1 LPTRWTS
8 SSSTSR
14 RTPASSSRLPDFWRN
29 SGFHLLARDPAGRL
43 RVTGDFLRAYWLRP
57 EIHPVEESCDA
68 ERALHAALMD
78 DPHRAVS
85 AADLDAMRD
94 PDARDNYRVVL
105 RFRDRLDGASTLEAC
120 YAGLFAADNVDI
132 PPLFIEQL
140 VHVILRNV
148 LDECDEPLRLRAA
161 EVFFRSQKASLKDGL
176 ILLADQETVEMHAS
190 GGAYG
195 SLGKL
200 IVEAQG
206 ALGRVELDVLDR
218 ANAQLYWQRDS
229 RHDTVIGFNHGRAA
243 LDEYCR
249 VIELWVT
256 HFTGARVSVA
266 PLERIEE
273 PRWAWHI
280 GLDAEST
287 AILNDLWNG
296 IELEAGRMR
305 RVLALF
311 RMDFADAGDMRR
323 DVAGRPV
330 YLGLSMNEDE
340 LVRMKPQ
347 NLLVN
352 LPLAA
357 RS

>member
-1 LPTRWTS
+1 V
-8 SSSTSR
+8 
-14 RTPASSSRLPDFWRN
+14 
-29 SGFHLLARDPAGRL
+29 
-43 RVTGDFLRAYWLRP
+43 VTDDFLRAYWLRP

-68 ERALHAALMD
+68 ERTLHAALMD
-78 DPHRAVS
+78 DPRRAVTAS
-85 AADLDAMRD
+85 DIDAMRD
-94 PDARDNYRVVL
+94 PDVRDNYRIML
-105 RFRDRLDGASTLEAC
+105 RFRERLTAARTIEAC
-120 YAGLFAADNVDI
+120 YAGLFGSDIVDI

-148 LDECDEPLRLRAA
+148 LDGCGDPLRLRAA
-161 EVFFRSQKASLKDGL
+161 ELFFRDQRASLKDGQ
-176 ILLADQETVEMHAS
+176 ILLADREMLEMHAS

-195 SLGKL
+195 GLGKL

-206 ALGRVELDVLDR
+206 TLGRVDLDVLDR
-218 ANAQLYWQRDS
+218 ANAELYWRRDS
-229 RHDTVIGFNHGRAA
+229 RHDTVIGFNHGRAP
-243 LDEYCR
+243 LEEYCR
-249 VIELWVT
+249 VIEQWIG
-256 HFTGARVSVA
+256 HFAGARVSVA
-266 PLERIEE
+266 SLAKIEE

-296 IELEAGRMR
+296 VEVEAGRMR

-311 RMDFADAGDMRR
+311 RMEFADPGDMRR
-323 DVAGRPV
+323 DIAGRPV
-330 YLGLSMNEDE
+330 YLGLSANADE

-352 LPLAA
+352 LPLAR

>member
-1 LPTRWTS
+1 MV
-8 SSSTSR
+8 
-14 RTPASSSRLPDFWRN
+14 
-29 SGFHLLARDPAGRL
+29 
-43 RVTGDFLRAYWLRP
+43 VTDDFLRAYWLRP
-57 EIHPVEESCDA
+57 EIHPVAESCDA

-78 DPHRAVS
+78 DPRRAVTP
-85 AADLDAMRD
+85 AELDALRD
-94 PDARDNYRVVL
+94 PDTRDNYRMVL
-105 RFRDRLDGASTLEAC
+105 RFRDRLVGAATLEAC
-120 YAGLFAADNVDI
+120 YAGLFATGNVDI

-148 LDECDEPLRLRAA
+148 LDGCGEPLRLRSA
-161 EVFFRSQKASLKDGL
+161 ELFFRDQKASLKDGR
-176 ILLADQETVEMHAS
+176 ILLADREIVDMHAS

-206 ALGRVELDVLDR
+206 TLGRVDLDVLDR
-218 ANAQLYWQRDS
+218 ANATLYWQRDS
-229 RHDTVIGFNHGRAA
+229 RHDTVIGFNHGQAP
-243 LDEYCR
+243 LEDYCR
-249 VIELWVT
+249 VIEQWVA
-256 HFTGARVSVA
+256 HFAGVRVSVA
-266 PLERIEE
+266 SLAKIEE

-296 IELEAGRMR
+296 IEVEAGRMR
-305 RVLALF
+305 RMLALF
-311 RMDFADAGDMRR
+311 RMDFADAADMRR

-330 YLGLSMNEDE
+330 YLGLSMNADE

-352 LPLAA
+352 LPLAR

>member
-1 LPTRWTS
+1 MRP
-8 SSSTSR
+8 
-14 RTPASSSRLPDFWRN
+14 PDFWRN
-29 SGFHLLARDPAGRL
+29 SGYHLLKKDPSGRL
-43 RVTGDFLRAYWLRP
+43 VVTGDFLRAYWLRP
-57 EIHPVEESCDA
+57 EIHPIEESCDA

-78 DPHRAVS
+78 DPRRAVTAS
-85 AADLDAMRD
+85 ELGAMRD
-94 PDARDNYRVVL
+94 PDARENYRVVL
-105 RFRDRLDGASTLEAC
+105 RFRDRLAAAPSIEAC
-120 YAGLFAADNVDI
+120 YADLFRSEIADT

-140 VHVILRNV
+140 AHVILRNV
-148 LDECDEPLRLRAA
+148 LDGCEEPLRLRAA
-161 EVFFRSQKASLKDGL
+161 ELFFRDQKASLKDAQV
-176 ILLADQETVEMHAS
+176 LLADQEIVDMHAS
-190 GGAYG
+190 GGAHG

-206 ALGRVELDVLDR
+206 TLGRVDLDVLDR
-218 ANAQLYWQRDS
+218 ANAALYWQRDS
-229 RHDTVIGFNHGRAA
+229 RHDTVIGFNHGQAP
-243 LDEYCR
+243 LEEYCR
-249 VIELWVT
+249 VIEQWVA
-256 HFTGARVSVA
+256 HFTGVRVAVA
-266 PLERIEE
+266 SLAKIEE

-296 IELEAGRMR
+296 VEVEAGRMR

-311 RMDFADAGDMRR
+311 RMDFADAADMRG

-330 YLGLSMNEDE
+330 YLGLSMNAEE

-352 LPLAA
+352 LPLAS